1 MLRRRVVVT
10 GMGGLTSLG
19 RDWPEIRGRMEAG
32 QTGVRYMQEW
42 DRLVDLNTRL
52 AAPIDDFD
60 HTTAFPRKKV
70 RSMGRV
76 AVLSLSA
83 AQTALES
90 AGLIDDPELAG
101 GRCGVSCGSSFGAT
115 EPVIDFANFM
125 STGKAGGLN
134 ATSYIRMMSH
144 TTAVNISISFGLTGR
159 VITTSSACT
168 SGSQG
173 IGYASEAIRE
183 GHADIMLA
191 GGAEQLCAT
200 MAVVFDTLF
209 ATSTRHDSPS
219 TGSRP
224 FDQSRDGLVIGEGA
238 AILVLEEL
246 EHAKARGATP
256 LAEIVGFATNT
267 DGAHVTLPKLE
278 TQIRVM
284 RSGLEAAGLAPKDI
298 QFVNGHGTATDSGD
312 VVESHATAQVY
323 GENVPFNSLK
333 GHFGH
338 SLGACG
344 AIEAWLSICMMKEG
358 WIPATANLRDV
369 DPRCA
374 ALDYVQGEGRAISI
388 EHFVSNN
395 FAFGGI
401 NTSIVFRQI

>member
-1 MLRRRVVVT
+1 
-10 GMGGLTSLG
+10 MGGLTSLG
-19 RDWPEIRGRMEAG
+19 SDWQSIRARMEKG
-32 QTGVRYMQEW
+32 ETGIRYMHEW
-42 DRLVDLNTRL
+42 DRLSDLNTRL
-52 AAPIDDFD
+52 GGPIDSFD
-60 HTTAFPRKKV
+60 HTAVFPRKKT

-83 AQTALES
+83 AQAAIEH
-90 AGLIDDPELAG
+90 AGLVDDPVLVSGA
-101 GRCGVSCGSSFGAT
+101 CGVACGSSFGAT
-115 EPVIDFANFM
+115 EPVLDFANFM
-125 STGKAGGLN
+125 ATGKAGGLN

-144 TTAVNISISFGLTGR
+144 TTAVNIAIAFGLTGR
-159 VITTSSACT
+159 VVTTSSACT

-173 IGYASEAIRE
+173 IGYGFEAIRD
-183 GHADIMLA
+183 GHSEIMIA

-224 FDQSRDGLVIGEGA
+224 FDRSRDGLVIGEGA

-246 EHAKARGATP
+246 EHAKARGAP
-256 LAEIVGFATNT
+256 LLAEIIGYSTNC
-267 DGAHVTLPKLE
+267 DGAHVTHPKPE
-278 TQIRVM
+278 TQVAVM
-284 RSGLEAAGLAPKDI
+284 QSGLRSAGIGANDV
-298 QFVNGHGTATDSGD
+298 QFINGHGTATESGD
-312 VVESHATAQVY
+312 IVESQATHQVY
-323 GENVPFNSLK
+323 GERIPFNSLK

-344 AIEAWLSICMMKEG
+344 AIEAWLSICTMLDG
-358 WIPATANLRDV
+358 WLPAIANLNEV

-374 ALDYVQGEGRAISI
+374 PLDYVRGAGRKISI

-401 NTSIVFRQI
+401 NTSLVFRRI